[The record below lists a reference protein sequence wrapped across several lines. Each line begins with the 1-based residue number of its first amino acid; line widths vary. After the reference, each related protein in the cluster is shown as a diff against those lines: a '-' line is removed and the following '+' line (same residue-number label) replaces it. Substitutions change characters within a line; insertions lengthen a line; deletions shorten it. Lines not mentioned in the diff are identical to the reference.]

1 MFKISISLSQP
12 KFYFRDTEST
22 DVSCCFSV
30 QEWVYYF
37 YLFLVFM
44 GSQYFLM
51 TIYVIYAL
59 NTMNI
64 LLNVLLSTVS
74 PVAR

>member
-1 MFKISISLSQP
+1 
-12 KFYFRDTEST
+12 
-22 DVSCCFSV
+22 
-30 QEWVYYF
+30 
-37 YLFLVFM
+37 M

-74 PVAR
+74 PVARWDNTWLSTALLSVFS